1 MNRSNLAEVFDL
13 LNIET
18 QFRIIRG
25 AAAAK
30 KTVEDFMVSLLSESV
45 NTNPFFLLGGGVNT

>member
-1 MNRSNLAEVFDL
+1 MNKSNLAEVFDL

-30 KTVEDFMVSLLSESV
+30 KTVEDYMVYLLYESV
-45 NTNPFFLLGGGVNT
+45 NTNAAFLSGSSVNT